1 MARGSC
7 EDRCQAMNAAR
18 PGPASLARGGFRLRT
33 RERPPSSPLPGPA
46 GTVVRYNGVRRF
58 DMPDWSAALSRLG
71 ELEKVEV
78 TVESKSK
85 RSVSSH
91 GTQEGNALSEY
102 TRGNVAR
109 RINF

>member
-1 MARGSC
+1 
-7 EDRCQAMNAAR
+7 
-18 PGPASLARGGFRLRT
+18 
-33 RERPPSSPLPGPA
+33 
-46 GTVVRYNGVRRF
+46 
-58 DMPDWSAALSRLG
+58 MPDWSAALSRLG

-102 TRGNVAR
+102 TRGNAAR